1 MSYQY
6 NYVPPAQPEPAPPP
20 DKRKRNI
27 TLGIAGGVLVILLCC
42 CAIAAIVLVVDPFGW
57 NLLSRLRG
65 NYDAVAVAAPADTSM
80 YMGINLL
87 NATPQKLD
95 PLISA
100 FKDAYKDATGEDVST
115 SEDMMDEI
123 DKSLEEFDMTLE
135 EDVVPWIGQYAGVG
149 LLDLNVDAYGY
160 PEEPDFFL
168 AVEARSKTNADE
180 FLVKLS
186 EEIADAWDV
195 DVETSE
201 YQDATIYFVDE
212 EWNQIAFGRSG
223 SLVILTNSEDTFQQ
237 VVDAQKGDAL
247 ADDDTY
253 RNLIG
258 ELPSDRLA
266 TIYIPASAM
275 SDLSDTLNNMY
286 YVFGASI
293 DELYTDITGMALS
306 ISVAEPGLR
315 IDSVAAY
322 NTGELSDIQRQMLEA
337 SGRSNNLADMLPGE
351 TFAYFTGNRLDL
363 VWSAYYETLSE
374 LTEGDIN
381 EAMSELEDEIGF
393 DPNSDLLPYLDG
405 AYGMGVFT
413 DNEGVFA
420 EYSDINLGVLMAF
433 ETSNEDALRTTL
445 DSFTDFMQDMDAEI
459 DETTAGDMTIFAITS
474 PYDDQMF
481 AYGLGGGWLGLST
494 SPTILE
500 NMQNPET
507 SLADDALFRDAL
519 GELDGGMNVAVFVN
533 VTEGIDV
540 IRDSISDYDRDD
552 FDEVA
557 DMLSPIEYLVL
568 GSTSLSGDVVH
579 SAVFISIPTEP

>member
-149 LLDLNVDAYGY
+149 LLDLNMDAYGY
-160 PEEPDFFL
+160 SDTPDIFL
-168 AVEARSKTNADE
+168 AIEARSKTNADE

-195 DVETSE
+195 DVETTE

-223 SLVILTNSEDTFQQ
+223 NLVILANSEDSIRQ
-237 VVDAQKGDAL
+237 VVDAQKGDAI
-247 ADDDTY
+247 ADDAAY

-275 SDLSDTLNNMY
+275 ADLTETLDYLY
-286 YVFGASI
+286 YYAGGSI

-306 ISVAEPGLR
+306 ISVADPGLR

-322 NTGELSDIQRQMLEA
+322 NTGELSEVQRQMLEA
-337 SGRSNNLADMLPGE
+337 SGRANNLADMLPGE

-374 LTEGDIN
+374 LTEGDID
-381 EAMSELEDEIGF
+381 EAMSELEDEVGF